1 MNKRLFAIC
10 ITCCLVLTT
19 VCLFLTLRNSSS
31 YKDHRLQWWLSEIN
45 WDSAVRRYTGKNIR
59 VAILD
64 SAIDTN
70 HSDLQ
75 TSIKV
80 IRTSEEKIGS
90 SLEHGTGIAGI
101 ICGNPAETN
110 GMLGIAPEAEII
122 SFPIT
127 DNENNVDIQ
136 QLISAIYKA
145 TEMDVDI
152 INISCG
158 ISNFLSEL
166 EEAIN
171 KAFSSGIVIIASA
184 GNFMENKLLYPAAF
198 ENVLAVGS
206 KDREGHK
213 ISPIGNIEKSIVYL
227 PGTNIVTIAPNN
239 SYSTMFGTS
248 PATAILTG
256 IIAVVLEANPK
267 IENKTIYK
275 YFNKETLENVDVLRI
290 LKELGG

>member
-1 MNKRLFAIC
+1 M
-10 ITCCLVLTT
+10 
-19 VCLFLTLRNSSS
+19 
-31 YKDHRLQWWLSEIN
+31 
-45 WDSAVRRYTGKNIR
+45 
-59 VAILD
+59 
-64 SAIDTN
+64 
-70 HSDLQ
+70 
-75 TSIKV
+75 SIKSV
-80 IRTSEEKIGS
+80 VKVMNFH
-90 SLEHGTGIAGI
+90 SL
-101 ICGNPAETN
+101 
-110 GMLGIAPEAEII
+110 LR
-122 SFPIT
+122 
-127 DNENNVDIQ
+127 VDKSRNQ
-136 QLISAIYKA
+136 AKKY
-145 TEMDVDI
+145 
-152 INISCG
+152 
-158 ISNFLSEL
+158 
-166 EEAIN
+166 
-171 KAFSSGIVIIASA
+171 
-184 GNFMENKLLYPAAF
+184 AAF